1 MTHLN
6 PPVRLDDLI
15 SAISK
20 NREDVLERLSD
31 AVLLGD
37 HLGEL
42 SDHLIGHFVDQAR
55 RSGAS
60 WTDIGR
66 SMGVTKQAV
75 QKRFVSKSDPDPS
88 QGFNRFS
95 TAARTAIVLSMNEAK
110 AGGHP
115 EIHVE
120 HLLLGLLGM
129 SDDLAARALAAQGL
143 DLGAVRAAAQA
154 ALPAAEG
161 PSPEL
166 VPYDARSR
174 KVLELTFRE
183 ALRLGHAG
191 VGTGHVLLALIE
203 EEEPEGGVLSRLG
216 VFKAAVDTFL
226 TENSPES

>member
-1 MTHLN
+1 MTQLN

-20 NREDVLERLSD
+20 NREDVLERLTD

-66 SMGVTKQAV
+66 SMGVSKQAV
-75 QKRFVSKSDPDPS
+75 QKRFVPRSDPDPS
-88 QGFNRFS
+88 QGFARFS
-95 TAARTAIVLSMNEAK
+95 PPARHAIVASMNEAK

-120 HLLLGLLGM
+120 HLLLGLLGTP
-129 SDDLAARALAAQGL
+129 DGLAARALTAQGL
-143 DLGAVRAAAQA
+143 DLGSVRAAALA
-154 ALPAAEG
+154 ALPAADG

-166 VPYDARSR
+166 VPYDGRAR

-183 ALRLGHAG
+183 ALRLDQAG